1 MREAAAGEYANKN
14 LPNLVILSREQQ
26 GTIYFS
32 EAAMSVG
39 LSSLDDLPCLSGSDV
54 FRTIAETSQT
64 LQEIGCMA
72 AKTNGQVEM
81 VLMSPALYA
90 KVVEAVSGALSRERH
105 TLVRLTDEFD
115 LKISAMNADGAV
127 NRFDAAFGARD
138 WKANGPKAGSTF

>member
-26 GTIYFS
+26 GTIYF
-32 EAAMSVG
+32 
-39 LSSLDDLPCLSGSDV
+39 LSGSDV